1 MSFYK
6 ELFTLSTAFSTAL
19 SQWFYDYFD
28 RVFYLF
34 LLSLQMYHLL
44 PAHFE
49 SYITLFLKHCAFL
62 LCQARFHK
70 PKLCRIIE
78 FAVKKESRFPWQK
91 HLFEIFWF
99 WYLQSKARC
108 AILSRLKSMTGC
120 GAVGSAL
127 DWGSRGREFKSRHS
141 DQKSNDFY
149 RYLVEIV
156 TFSLFSVLFWLC
168 VPESYQNRDL
178 TKRHTIT
185 QAAALCHYLNWPLD
199 VLVFTR
205 IPRDTA
211 IFRGYLRGTEKAL
224 LNFCAAA
231 CRVSAWTCK

>member
-1 MSFYK
+1 MPFYK

-19 SQWFYDYFD
+19 SQWYYDYFD

-34 LLSLQMYHLL
+34 PRSLQMYHLL

-108 AILSRLKSMTGC
+108 DILFRLKSMTGC

-141 DQKSNDFY
+141 DQYKILENGFIARFSGILFFSFY
-149 RYLVEIV
+149 CFGLYLVFIAQIL
-156 TFSLFSVLFWLC
+156 TF
-168 VPESYQNRDL
+168 
-178 TKRHTIT
+178 IT
-185 QAAALCHYLNWPLD
+185 L
-199 VLVFTR
+199 
-205 IPRDTA
+205 
-211 IFRGYLRGTEKAL
+211 K
-224 LNFCAAA
+224 
-231 CRVSAWTCK
+231 